1 MNAHEKQLI
10 DRMIDHFEAIRA
22 AQIALEEAK
31 ESMKKTWNEEKA
43 EDNIFPPETVIALHN
58 ENGNL
63 YQVDFD
69 YEEWKPPT
77 IRRIEH
83 HTALYIRE

>member
-10 DRMIDHFEAIRA
+10 DRMIDHYEAIRT
-22 AQIALEEAK
+22 AQKALEEA
-31 ESMKKTWNEEKA
+31 EQSMRNTWQEEKIG
-43 EDNIFPPETVIALHN
+43 DDISPPETVIVLQ
-58 ENGNL
+58 NGNL